1 MGEWQSDAA
10 GVAAPILGAG
20 GAILAALTISGPI
33 QRYTSDVID
42 AFAAEILKIT
52 RSISAQMGYSR

>member
-1 MGEWQSDAA
+1 
-10 GVAAPILGAG
+10 VAAPILGAG

-33 QRYTSDVID
+33 QRYTPDVID

-52 RSISAQMGYSR
+52 RGISAQMGYSR